1 MWLIRAA
8 LRRPFTVLVAVVAVA
23 LLAVLAVMRM
33 PVDIFPNLN
42 LPVIYV
48 AQPYGGMSPAQMEG
62 YLVYYYEYHF
72 LYITGIESV
81 ESKSIQNV
89 GLLKLTFHPGTDMA
103 QALAQTISYVDRARA
118 FMPPGTVPPFVMR
131 FDAGSVPVGYLV
143 FSSETRGL
151 GEIQDLALNRV
162 RPLFATLPGVSA
174 PPPFGGNQR
183 TIVITVDPDR
193 LRAYHMS
200 PEEVVRAVNSGNII
214 MPAGTIRTGDLQ
226 PMVPI
231 NSVVTNIQD
240 LKELPIRVGSGPT
253 VFLRDIGNVADSTDV
268 LTGYALVNGRRAIY
282 LSVTKRADASTVAVV
297 NEVKS
302 NIARFRALIPED
314 IKISYEFD
322 QSAYVKN
329 ALYSLMREGILGAL
343 LTGLMV
349 LLFLRDLRSSAI
361 VVTTIP
367 FALLTAVVALW
378 GAGQTIN
385 TMTLGGLALA
395 VGILV
400 DEATV
405 AIENIHT
412 HLDQGVPHAKAVLDA
427 SREVVVPRLLAML
440 CVLSVFVPSFFM
452 TGIARSLFVPLSL
465 AVGFAMAASYF
476 LSSSLVP
483 VMSTWILREREHAD
497 NRGEARLSQWRDRL
511 GRTLERLTQHSK
523 IVLLVY
529 LAVTFAIVLLL
540 GPLLGREI
548 FPSVNAGQFQ
558 LRFRAPT
565 GTRVGATEVMALR
578 VLDEIQKAAGSGQVA
593 ITLGYVGT
601 QPAAYPINTIFLWT
615 SGPQEAVLRV
625 ALKSGSHVSLGKLE
639 EHLRQT
645 LPGMFPGSHFSFTAG
660 DIVSQIM
667 NFGAPTPIEVAVAG
681 PSLQDDRGYAEK
693 LRSELAKI
701 APLRDLQ
708 FEQPLDYPSIDVK
721 VNRELAGQMGVSVEQ
736 VGRSL
741 VAATSS
747 SRFVAPN
754 YWADPK
760 SGIAYQV
767 QIQLPQSR
775 LASLQ
780 DVESIPVTR
789 SDTLHPLVGD
799 VAQVSNSTMVGEY
812 DRFNGSRMITISANV
827 VGEDLGRIQK
837 KVEKAIQ
844 NVGAPP
850 RGVIVR
856 VRGQIAPMRDTLG
869 NLAIG
874 LAVAILVVFLLLS
887 ANFQSMRLA
896 LIVLATIPAVISG
909 VILILLVTGTTL
921 NIQSFMGAIMAIGV
935 AVANAILLVTFAEQS
950 RRTGMPSN
958 EAAIH
963 GAQTRMRPILMT
975 SAAMIVGMIPMAIA
989 LGSGAEQAAPLGR
1002 AVIGGLLAATIASL
1016 FTLPAVFSLVQK
1028 RAGTHS
1034 PSLDPEDPGSRFANA
1049 ANSSGDHPSGNDK

>member
-1 MWLIRAA
+1 MWLIQAA
-8 LRRPFTVLVAVVAVA
+8 LRRPFTILAAVITIGLLS
-23 LLAVLAVMRM
+23 LLALSRM

-89 GLLKLTFHPGTDMA
+89 GLLKLTFHPGTDMS

-118 FMPPGTVPPFVMR
+118 FMPAGTVPPFVLR
-131 FDAGSVPVGYLV
+131 FDAGSVPVGFLV
-143 FSSETRGL
+143 FSSQTRGL

-174 PPPFGGNQR
+174 PPPFGGNAR
-183 TIVITVDPDR
+183 TVVILVDPDR

-200 PEEVVRAVNSGNII
+200 PEEVIKAVSSGNII
-214 MPAGTIRTGDLQ
+214 MPAGNIRTGDLQ

-231 NSVVTNIQD
+231 NSVVSNIQD
-240 LKELPIRVGSGPT
+240 LKDLPIRVGSGPT
-253 VFLRDIGNVADSTDV
+253 VFLHDIGNIKDSSDI
-268 LTGYALVNGRRAIY
+268 LAGYALVNGRRAIY
-282 LSVTKRADASTVAVV
+282 LSVTKRADASTLAVV
-297 NEVKS
+297 SAVKNS
-302 NIARFRALIPED
+302 IPRFRSLIPDD

-322 QSAYVKN
+322 QSTYVKN
-329 ALYSLMREGILGAL
+329 SLWSLVREGILGAL

-367 FALLTAVVALW
+367 FALLTTVVGLW

-412 HLDQGVPHAKAVLDA
+412 HLGQGVPHAKAVLDA
-427 SREVVVPRLLAML
+427 SREVVIPRLLAML

-452 TGIARSLFVPLSL
+452 TGVARSLFVPLSL
-465 AVGFAMAASYF
+465 SVGFAMAASYF

-483 VMSTWILREREHAD
+483 VMSTWILRERGHQQSEKKSTLD
-497 NRGEARLSQWRDRL
+497 EWRDRL
-511 GRTLERLTQHSK
+511 GRVLGKLMRHCKT
-523 IVLLVY
+523 VLLIY
-529 LAVTFAIVLLL
+529 LAITFAVILLL
-540 GPLLGREI
+540 GPLMGREI
-548 FPSVNAGQFQ
+548 FPSVTAGQLQ
-558 LRFRAPT
+558 LRFRAPI

-578 VLDEIQKAAGSGQVA
+578 VLDEIGKTAGYDNVA
-593 ITLGYVGT
+593 VTLGYVGT
-601 QPAAYPINTIFLWT
+601 QPPAYPINTIFLWT
-615 SGPQEAVLRV
+615 SGPHEGVLRV
-625 ALKSGSHVSLGKLE
+625 ALKPDSPVSVKELE
-639 EHLRQT
+639 EHLRKT
-645 LPGMFPGSHFSFTAG
+645 LTGMFPGGEFSFEAG

-667 NFGAPTPIEVAVAG
+667 NFGAPTPIEVAVNG
-681 PSLQDDRGYAEK
+681 PNLQDDRAYAER
-693 LRSELAKI
+693 LRAELSKI
-701 APLRDLQ
+701 PSLRDLQ
-708 FEQPLDYPSIDVK
+708 FEQPLDYPSVEVN

-736 VGRSL
+736 VGKSL

-747 SRFVAPN
+747 SRFVTPN

-760 SGIAYQV
+760 SGIGYQV
-767 QIQLPQSR
+767 QIQLPQPQM
-775 LASLQ
+775 ASLQ
-780 DVESIPVTR
+780 DVENIPITR
-789 SDTLHPLVGD
+789 SDSSHPLIGD
-799 VAQVSNSTMVGEY
+799 VAQVRTGTMIGEY
-812 DRFNGSRMITISANV
+812 DRYNGLRMITISANV
-827 VGEDLGRIQK
+827 VGEDLGR
-837 KVEKAIQ
+837 VSNRVDAAIKRA
-844 NVGAPP
+844 GTPP
-850 RGVIVR
+850 RAVTVT
-856 VRGQIAPMRDTLG
+856 VRGQIAPMRETLT

-874 LAVAILVVFLLLS
+874 LALAILVIFLLLS

-896 LIVLATIPAVISG
+896 LVVLSTVPAVISG
-909 VILILLVTGTTL
+909 VIIILLLTGTTL

-950 RRTGMPSN
+950 RRSGISST

-975 SAAMIVGMIPMAIA
+975 SMAMVVGMIPMAVA
-989 LGSGAEQAAPLGR
+989 LGTGAEQTAPLGR
-1002 AVIGGLLAATIASL
+1002 AVIGGLLAATLTSL
-1016 FTLPAVFSLVQK
+1016 LILPSVFSLVQG
-1028 RAGTHS
+1028 RASTQS
-1034 PSLDPEDPGSRFANA
+1034 PSLDPEDPDSRYAAPGSVGE
-1049 ANSSGDHPSGNDK
+1049 NSTGGGQ